1 MKRLEAEDSKYAAE
15 LAEEYRKQGI
25 DVRSIDH
32 PLCFAGDG

>member
-25 DVRSIDH
+25 DVRGISSIIEQEV
-32 PLCFAGDG
+32 G